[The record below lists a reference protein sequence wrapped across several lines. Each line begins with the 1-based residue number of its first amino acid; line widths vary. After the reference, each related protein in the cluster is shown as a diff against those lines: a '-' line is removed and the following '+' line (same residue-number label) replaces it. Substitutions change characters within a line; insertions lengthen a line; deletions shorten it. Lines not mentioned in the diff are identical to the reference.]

1 MTEEEVAALPHF
13 PTSRPRCGLSI
24 RKDDEKTFSSWKPG
38 DISRLPF
45 LKIDND
51 TSVFC
56 KPRERAKSKGVRGV
70 EMVFLAALLN
80 FGCRRHLHR
89 EDYDFGCG
97 IASSF
102 FFFRDEA
109 LLTRLPTILPLDH
122 LRHPKL
128 STDA

>member
-38 DISRLPF
+38 DISGLPF
-45 LKIDND
+45 LKIDNN

-97 IASSF
+97 TSSF
-102 FFFRDEA
+102 FFFQFFVTKRY
-109 LLTRLPTILPLDH
+109 
-122 LRHPKL
+122 
-128 STDA
+128 